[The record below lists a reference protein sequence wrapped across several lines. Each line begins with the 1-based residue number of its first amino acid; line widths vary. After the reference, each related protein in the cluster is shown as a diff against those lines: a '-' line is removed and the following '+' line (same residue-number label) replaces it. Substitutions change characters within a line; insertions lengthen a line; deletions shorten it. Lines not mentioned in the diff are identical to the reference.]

1 MLLSLGLSIYALGV
15 AAASQYFFGQQLIF
29 GYHPGLLYL
38 LGLLLSLCL
47 CPLARQA
54 PYARIYSGLASFF
67 TSVTGA
73 LGAIL
78 YYYSRRDF
86 NRNPFMFLVMSVLLI
101 VPLALAALASPV
113 LLFAYHMALARAR
126 RPFWILALQ
135 AVVLSTLLLLRAYA
149 IFHPQYQAIALQG
162 IGAWLI
168 SYSLVLLT
176 LALSCLKNPYQL
188 PKA

>member
-15 AAASQYFFGQQLIF
+15 AAASRYFFGQQLIF
-29 GYHPGLLYL
+29 GYHPGLIYL
-38 LGLLLSLCL
+38 LGMLLSLCL

-54 PYARIYSGLASFF
+54 PYARIYGALASFF
-67 TSVTGA
+67 TSLTGA
-73 LGAIL
+73 LSGIL

-86 NRNPFMFLVMSVLLI
+86 NRNPLMFVVMSVLLV
-101 VPLALAALASPV
+101 VPLVLAAVAAPV

-135 AVVLSTLLLLRAYA
+135 AIAFSTLLFLRAYA
-149 IFHPQYQAIALQG
+149 AFHPEYQAMAFQG
-162 IGAWLI
+162 LGYWLV

-176 LALSCLKNPYQL
+176 LAISYLRKPYQF
-188 PKA
+188 PKN